1 MEIKDSDFLQKPL
14 IIINIGVSKF
24 AESLV
29 DQEVEV
35 VHIDWSP
42 PAGGDED
49 MIDLLDELL

>member
-1 MEIKDSDFLQKPL
+1 MEIKASDLLQQTL
-14 IIINIGVSKF
+14 VIINIGVSKF

-42 PAGGDED
+42 PAGGDEEL
-49 MIDLLDELL
+49 IDLLDELL